1 MSAAESAFR
10 REFPVRG
17 GDFARAGA
25 AACAIKELLKDL
37 GIDTATVRRA
47 AIVAYESEMNVIMYA
62 DEARMDLE
70 VTPGEVRIT
79 VDDRG
84 PGIADIALALTEG
97 YSTATAEMRELG
109 FGAGM
114 GLPNIKRNADV
125 FSIDSAVGRGTRL
138 DIIIRTNGHVRP

>member
-1 MSAAESAFR
+1 MAVAEPAFR
-10 REFPVRG
+10 RDFSVKG
-17 GDFARAGA
+17 GDFSKAGA
-25 AACAIKELLKDL
+25 AACEIKELLKDL
-37 GIDTATVRRA
+37 GLDAATVRRA

-62 DEARMDLE
+62 REACMDLT

-79 VDDRG
+79 VDDQG

-125 FSIDSAVGRGTRL
+125 FSIDSEVGRGTHL

>member
-1 MSAAESAFR
+1 MSAAEAVYRHGFS
-10 REFPVRG
+10 VRG

-25 AACAIKELLKDL
+25 AACEIKELLKDL
-37 GIDTATVRRA
+37 GLATSTVRRA

-62 DEARMDLE
+62 REARMDLTVSPDE
-70 VTPGEVRIT
+70 VHLVI
-79 VDDRG
+79 DDRG
-84 PGIADIALALTEG
+84 PGIADVELAMTEG

-125 FSIDSAVGRGTRL
+125 FTIDSEVGRGTRL
-138 DIIIRTNGHVRP
+138 EIVIRTNGHVTP